1 MHYSGHEGGIKAAM
15 EASHNSEPFDPELER
30 IDDYKER
37 FDFYCTAHEVADDR
51 KKALFLTRID
61 PKNVFETQGM
71 GKSHFLK
78 RLVLR

>member
-1 MHYSGHEGGIKAAM
+1 M

-30 IDDYKER
+30 IDNYKER

-51 KKALFLTRID
+51 KKVLFLTRWF
-61 PKNVFETQGM
+61 KKVFETQGM

-78 RLVLR
+78 